1 MGFEVDT
8 REVRRAAREIKRI
21 AGSVRELSD
30 QSVAQMQISVA
41 DNLEGETA
49 DAIAEVLTDLNM
61 DIRKISAGLSD
72 VQKALLDYAK
82 RVEEADEEA
91 KKTIES
97 N

>member
-21 AGSVRELSD
+21 AGNVKELSE
-30 QSVAQMQISVA
+30 QSVAKMQSSVA

-49 DAIAEVLTDLNM
+49 DAIAEVLADLNM